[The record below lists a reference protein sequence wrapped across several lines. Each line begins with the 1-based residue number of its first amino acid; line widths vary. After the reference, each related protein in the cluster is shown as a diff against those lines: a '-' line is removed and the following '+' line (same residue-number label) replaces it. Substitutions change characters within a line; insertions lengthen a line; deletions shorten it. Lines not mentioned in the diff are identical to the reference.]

1 MLAALKKCEE
11 TANVEPPNSEIL
23 FLPSLT
29 ATAITSNYDEK
40 STCIQEAQSTL
51 PNEGKPISV
60 TNGALLKEAT
70 ATAISSMPTLSG
82 LPRLSID
89 IDQQL
94 SNDHLAIVKKKL
106 ELQTLHRRLSY
117 LADYYYR
124 ELLGT
129 ISWAKEL
136 PGNIESNTP

>member
-1 MLAALKKCEE
+1 MLAALTKCEE
-11 TANVEPPNSEIL
+11 TANVEPPKSEIL
-23 FLPSLT
+23 FSPGLT
-29 ATAITSNYDEK
+29 ATAIPSTDNDN
-40 STCIQEAQSTL
+40 STCMQEAQSTL
-51 PNEGKPISV
+51 PDKGNPISV
-60 TNGALLKEAT
+60 TNGVLLKEAT

-82 LPRLSID
+82 LPRFSID

-136 PGNIESNTP
+136 PGNIEFNTN